1 MKNTLLTREQ
11 LESYDRILEK
21 GLSGGLGEKGGQLC
35 IEAALCEVLGLP
47 HGDDPGCVAL
57 SVRRYKIALNDC
69 SWTSPATRAAGL
81 RQLGLAQLG
90 SLGVVSDVA
99 FSTRLAEKTIKVLIP
114 ELFRDVFPRNPAAL
128 AAAQK
133 CEQDGSAAAA
143 SAAYAAAR
151 AARAE
156 AAAAGAAW
164 SAEAAAA
171 RAAAQAAG
179 AAEAAWAAAEAAWA
193 AEAAADWSAW
203 SAAEAAARAA
213 ARAAAKAAW
222 SAGSAAEAAWSA
234 GEDSGSAWA
243 AGSDKYLVMSAA
255 LALEV
260 LQELKSPGCM
270 YVIAPARQPRAE
282 N

>member
-21 GLSGGLGEKGGQLC
+21 GLSGRLGEKGGQLC

-57 SVRRYKIALNDC
+57 SVRRYELALNGC
-69 SWTSPATRAAGL
+69 SWTSPAARAAGL

-90 SLGVVSDVA
+90 SLGVVSDVE
-99 FSTRLAEKTIKVLIP
+99 FCTRLAEKTIKVLIP
-114 ELFRDVFPRNPAAL
+114 ELFRDVFSRNADCR

-133 CEQDGSAAAA
+133 CKQYGSADAAEAAA
-143 SAAYAAAR
+143 AAAR

-156 AAAAGAAW
+156 VAAAGAAGWAHAAW
-164 SAEAAAA
+164 SAGAAAEAAE
-171 RAAAQAAG
+171 
-179 AAEAAWAAAEAAWA
+179 EAAWAARATAEEAWA
-193 AEAAADWSAW
+193 AGAAH
-203 SAAEAAARAA
+203 
-213 ARAAAKAAW
+213 AAW
-222 SAGSAAEAAWSA
+222 SAAEAAWSA
-234 GEDSGSAWA
+234 GEDSGTAWSAEEAWA
-243 AGSDKYLVMSAA
+243 AGAAWSAGSDKYLVMSAA

-282 N
+282 TEK